1 MARMTTPDALQRKIH
16 ELEARLEQQD
26 ALLQQKDAVLETQ
39 EAELRQ
45 QNAALEQQDALL
57 TELQQKSAAQ
67 QLEIAMLLKE
77 LFGRKSERY
86 IEDPKQLK
94 LDFGVDDEQVDD
106 AVDGLVQAVEESG
119 REIAVP
125 AHTRR
130 RKKPR
135 NEQLPENL
143 PRYEVTADVPESER
157 QCDEHGV
164 KTIIGYDTTET
175 LEYERPKLRVRVT
188 KYPKYACRQSPE
200 CGVTQPARPP
210 GLVEGNRYDS
220 SVAAEIV
227 TAKYGYHLPVY
238 RQQDLF
244 AGSGWTPSRST
255 LLNVMT
261 ATAALVR
268 PLVAFFAAEVRQD
281 AVIGTDDTG
290 VKLIIPQTIPG
301 IDPDDP
307 ASARVHEVFSKAIA
321 EGKSVVDAKMWA
333 YRGVQVPL
341 NVFDFS
347 VSRHRDGPDRF
358 LIDNDY
364 EGTLLGDCYAGYT
377 GIALR
382 SDQAV
387 THAACAAHARR
398 KVFEARLNHPAH
410 AARLLAMFQELYAIE
425 AEGRGNLRLLGQL
438 RDEKSRP
445 VWSRLRTYLEESMAA
460 LLPKEGMTQAKGY
473 LLNQWTALTRHLDD
487 ARIPIDNNECEQL
500 MKQVAVGRKNWLFV
514 GSVPAGHRAASLMT
528 LVSSALRN
536 HLDVWAYVKGVIDAL
551 LTGETNYQALR
562 PDAWAASHPDQIR
575 HYRIEERRDRAD
587 RKQRHRAARR
597 QPAAPQG

>member
-1 MARMTTPDALQRKIH
+1 MTTPDALQRKIH

-188 KYPKYACRQSPE
+188 KYPKYACCHAPD
-200 CGVTQPARPP
+200 CGITQAPRTQ

-244 AGSGWTPSRST
+244 AGCGWTPSRST

-261 ATAALVR
+261 ATATLIR
-268 PLVAFFAAEVRQD
+268 PLVEFFADAVRKD

-290 VKLIIPQTIPG
+290 VRLIIPKTIPAV
-301 IDPDDP
+301 DSDDP
-307 ASARVHEVFSKAIA
+307 TSQRVHAVFSRAIA
-321 EGKSVVDAKMWA
+321 DGKSVVNAKMWA
-333 YRGVQVPL
+333 YRGVHVPL

-358 LIDNDY
+358 LIDNNY
-364 EGTLLGDCYAGYT
+364 EGVLLGDCYSGYT
-377 GIALR
+377 GISLR
-382 SDQAV
+382 SDAAIS
-387 THAACAAHARR
+387 HAACSAHARR
-398 KVFEARLNHPAH
+398 KVFEARQNHPTH
-410 AARLLAMFQELYAIE
+410 ASRLLAMFQELYDIE
-425 AEGRGNLRLLGQL
+425 AEAKGDLRLCARL
-438 RDEKSRP
+438 RQEKSQP
-445 VWSRLRTYLEESMAA
+445 VWSRLREYLDDSMRCV
-460 LLPKEGMTQAKGY
+460 LPKESMGQAVGY
-473 LLNQWTALTRHLDD
+473 LNNQWTALTRHLED
-487 ARIPIDNNECEQL
+487 ARIPCDNNDCEQL
-500 MKQVAVGRKNWLFV
+500 MKQIAVGRKNWLFI
-514 GSVPAGHRAASLMT
+514 GSVAAGHRAADLMT

-536 HLDVWAYVKGVIDAL
+536 DLDVWAYVKGVIDAL
-551 LTGETNYQALR
+551 LSGETNYSVLR
-562 PDAWAASHPDQIR
+562 PDLWAAFHPEHIR
-575 HYRIEERRDRAD
+575 QYRVEERRDRAD
-587 RKQRHRAARR
+587 RKQRRRTARNMNSSH
-597 QPAAPQG
+597 PH